1 MFSMNNQ
8 FGFLVKVLFFSALIS
23 VLIKYVAPIIPIPQ
37 SNVNALVLVLCPTV
51 IMAVLLSLRFRGV
64 GSRE

>member
-1 MFSMNNQ
+1 MNNQ

-23 VLIKYVAPIIPIPQ
+23 VLIKYVAPVIPIPP
-37 SNVNALVLVLCPTV
+37 SDVNALILVLCPTA
-51 IMAVLLSLRFRGV
+51 IMIVLLSLRFRGV